1 MVYKLQQL
9 GGLGPSLAVTPQE
22 ITCADCNSVFVTMNV
37 PCVQVPV
44 VPLLVLVGMT
54 VTALGVF
61 AAAQSPCLLRSD
73 LAALGV
79 SAVVTGVLGAGT
91 IALGWPTAPLPL
103 FALILAIHTM
113 MPISKAVSLGMAAAL
128 TAVHLALAIS
138 WRPETSSF
146 YKQVRFVDASFEAV
160 KGARVKIQMF

>member
-1 MVYKLQQL
+1 
-9 GGLGPSLAVTPQE
+9 
-22 ITCADCNSVFVTMNV
+22 
-37 PCVQVPV
+37 VQVSLL
-44 VPLLVLVGMT
+44 PLLALVGMT

-79 SAVVTGVLGAGT
+79 SVVVTCALGSGT

-103 FALILAIHTM
+103 FALLLAIHTM
-113 MPISKAVSLGMAAAL
+113 MPISNAVSLLMAALL
-128 TAVHLALAIS
+128 TAVHIALAVS

-146 YKQVRFVDASFEAV
+146 YTQVRFLYAMFRVL
-160 KGARVKIQMF
+160 KGTRVNMQFF